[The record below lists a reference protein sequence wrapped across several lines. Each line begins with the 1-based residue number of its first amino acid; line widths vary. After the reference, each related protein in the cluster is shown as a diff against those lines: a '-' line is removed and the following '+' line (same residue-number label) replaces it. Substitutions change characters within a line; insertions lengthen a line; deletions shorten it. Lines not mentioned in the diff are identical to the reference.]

1 MSIEYDGRTGK
12 PIYID
17 EREFKVRYRSS
28 LGFLEEYF
36 RGLEEGRILAV
47 RCMDC
52 GARYYPPRS
61 FCIECGSRNIRFYQ
75 LSDVGKLVTYTEI
88 NVKPQTHSD
97 YTDYIVGVVEVDGV
111 KLVGHVH
118 AKFEDL
124 KPDIDVSISVDRR
137 DGDTYYRIIFKPLER
152 D

>member
-1 MSIEYDGRTGK
+1 MPIEYDGRMGK

-36 RGLEEGRILAV
+36 KGLEEGRILAV

-52 GARYYPPRS
+52 GATYYPPRS
-61 FCIECGSRNIRFYQ
+61 FCIECGSRDIEFYR
-75 LSDVGKLVTYTEI
+75 LSNVGRLVTYTEI
-88 NVKPQTHSD
+88 NVKPQTHSN
-97 YTDYIVGVVEVDGV
+97 YPDYIVGVAEVDAI
-111 KLVGHVH
+111 KIVGHVH

-124 KPDIDVSISVDRR
+124 KPDMNVSISVDRR
-137 DGDTYYRIIFKPLER
+137 DGDTYYRIIFKPLQR